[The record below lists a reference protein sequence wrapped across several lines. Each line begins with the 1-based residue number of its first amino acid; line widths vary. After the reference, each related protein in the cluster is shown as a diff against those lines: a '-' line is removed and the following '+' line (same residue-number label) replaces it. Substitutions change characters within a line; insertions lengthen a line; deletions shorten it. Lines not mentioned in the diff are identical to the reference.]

1 MRRSRTCPNL
11 RCHCCQFAQLAG
23 ATIACGVAV
32 LVPSAIECHCCY
44 SLVQRTSERR
54 HSGGRVNTLGEVID
68 GDWYVNRHA
77 NHRMT
82 TAELQRG
89 HGNDHPPLAS
99 APWQVLIVK
108 PFGVNP
114 GLLIADAKNDLY
126 IMRFDL
132 RDHEGL
138 ATGAQM
144 VTSQFFYALG
154 YHVGENYIVR
164 FDRSRLVAHSQ
175 AETDR
180 RIDAEIL

>member
-1 MRRSRTCPNL
+1 L
-11 RCHCCQFAQLAG
+11 AQLAD
-23 ATIACGVAV
+23 ATIACAVAV

-144 VTSQFFYALG
+144 VNLAILLRARLSRGRELHRPLRSIAPCRSQPG
-154 YHVGENYIVR
+154 RN
-164 FDRSRLVAHSQ
+164 
-175 AETDR
+175 
-180 RIDAEIL
+180 